1 MNDMLWKEIK
11 QKHINTH
18 LKPEK
23 VEKGVER
30 RNRANSMNKKVG
42 TY

>member
-1 MNDMLWKEIK
+1 MNEMLWKEIK
-11 QKHINTH
+11 QKHINTQ

-23 VEKGVER
+23 IEKGVEG
-30 RNRANSMNKKVG
+30 RNRANSMNQKVG

>member
-23 VEKGVER
+23 VEKEW
-30 RNRANSMNKKVG
+30 KEE
-42 TY
+42 TEQIQ

>member
-1 MNDMLWKEIK
+1 MEGDKTETH
-11 QKHINTH
+11 KHS
-18 LKPEK
+18 LKTRESR
-23 VEKGVER
+23 KGVER